1 MSKNSS
7 STLSLDPPVTKPDE
21 GIAVSVVTATPPRR
35 ASYEIRVTLAS
46 IFVVLIIFELCARF
60 LVALGDPVQFCDSE
74 FDSKWQ
80 IATHVQNPKKPQIF
94 VLGTSYSERGIYSE
108 LITERLTKKGIE
120 VNITNLA
127 SSGSFSKDWL
137 FQLKTALK
145 HSANCKAVVI
155 EVSKMGFILPAS
167 VTQTYRKELLDSYSS
182 FLLTEPKN
190 QTELLISLLN
200 TLSYAFRY
208 RSYLKSLTSEIPLN
222 MLFGDAGRKNWV
234 NTATHSEF
242 SKSGWGP
249 GYNFVTAEAVEFTK
263 SERKKTLDLFLHQL
277 DRKQMAY
284 QSIKPAVEFCAKEHI
299 PVIFLWLPV
308 HPEFDRWYENTTK
321 ISAEKFKDVILRE
334 AKACNAKVLDMH
346 SFSDLSDF
354 QDGDHLNAVGA
365 VKLSESVAEALSS
378 PDFDQLLKRREK

>member
-7 STLSLDPPVTKPDE
+7 STLSIDPPVKKPDE
-21 GIAVSVVTATPPRR
+21 GIAVSVVTATPPKR
-35 ASYEIRVTLAS
+35 ASYQIRVTLAS
-46 IFVVLIIFELCARF
+46 IFVVLLMFELFARF
-60 LVALGDPVQFCDSE
+60 LVSLGDPVQFCDSE

-80 IATHVQNPKKPQIF
+80 IATHVQNPKTPQMF
-94 VLGTSYSERGIYSE
+94 VLGTSLSERAIYSE
-108 LITERLTKKGIE
+108 LITERLKKEGVD

-127 SSGSFSKDWL
+127 SSGSFCKDWL

-145 HSANCKAVVI
+145 HSTSCKAVVI
-155 EVSKMGFILPAS
+155 EVSKMGFLYPAS

-200 TLSYAFRY
+200 TVSYAFRY

-249 GYNFVTAEAVEFTK
+249 GYNFVTSEALEFSK
-263 SERKKTLDLFLHQL
+263 SERKKTIDLFLNAL

-284 QSIKPAVEFCAKEHI
+284 SSIKPAIEFCAKEHI

-308 HPEFDRWYENTTK
+308 HPEFDRWYEETTK
-321 ISAEKFKDVILRE
+321 ISAELFEEVISRE
-334 AKACNAKVLDMH
+334 AKTCNAKVIDMH
-346 SFSDLSDF
+346 TFSDSSSF

-365 VKLSESVAEALSS
+365 VKVSEGIAQILSS
-378 PDFDQLLKRREK
+378 PEFDQLLKRREK